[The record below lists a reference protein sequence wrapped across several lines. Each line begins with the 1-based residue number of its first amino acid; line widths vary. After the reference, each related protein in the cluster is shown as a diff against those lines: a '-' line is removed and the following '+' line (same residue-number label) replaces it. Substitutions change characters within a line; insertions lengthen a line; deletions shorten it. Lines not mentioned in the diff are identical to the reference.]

1 MRVMGW
7 VLVLVCVVSA
17 AGCAGPDA
25 KKAKYRARAQQY
37 IQEKNWAKARVELRN
52 ALKIDPKDSESYF
65 LVGTVEENEG
75 NWRNALGDYLKV
87 VNLVPHHREAR
98 IKLGRFYVAAGKSD
112 LAQDVV
118 NGVLADYPGDPTAE
132 TLSVAILARAGRMG
146 DAVAK
151 AEAVRNANPTDA
163 EVAAVLAAL
172 YTSENRGH
180 EAEAELRRALALHPR
195 DVSLLNALGE
205 TLLKQDRRD
214 DAKQIFKRMVEI
226 EPDVFEHRIKVARV
240 STDFAEGEAVLREAI
255 RLDPKDEQR
264 RLVLAEYLATRV
276 KDPQKAE
283 AVLVD
288 ARRDLPRATQIPFVL
303 GKFYEAAHRFSD
315 ARALYEDIAKTK
327 SDRPQG
333 LEAQAK
339 LASLDLAEGSS
350 EKAEKRLAE
359 VLDQNPRAADA
370 LMLRAKI
377 ALARGDAIDA
387 VQDLR
392 TVLRDQ
398 PDLVEAHA
406 LLGQAHVS
414 LGEEALARESLEK
427 AAALDPHRAEVR
439 RTLARLD
446 LAEGHPKEARERL
459 EAILNTTP
467 NDVESLRGLLDV
479 NISERNWPQ
488 VERTLVRLR
497 DADNVPGS
505 FAMTEGRVRQVRKQY
520 DQARAAYER
529 ANSAAPDALEP
540 LVALT
545 QLDLSTGKSE
555 QAKARLVRLI
565 AARPGHPY
573 AHGIVGSV
581 LLAEKDQQAAE
592 REWRE
597 ATKIKPDW
605 LVPWINLASLKAGQ
619 QRRTEAATVL
629 QTGLTANPRSEQLR
643 LLLAGVLSD
652 DGRTDQAIAEYETIL
667 QQNPKSAVAANNLA
681 VLLTDRKGDSKSLVR
696 ALALTKDFERTASNP
711 MFLDTLGW
719 VYTKLGQSDD
729 AVRLLKPAAEK
740 APGEPVVN
748 YHLGM
753 AYHQA
758 GDKKQ
763 AKVYLAKALETGR
776 AFSGADEA
784 RTALAAIP

>member
-1 MRVMGW
+1 
-7 VLVLVCVVSA
+7 
-17 AGCAGPDA
+17 
-25 KKAKYRARAQQY
+25 
-37 IQEKNWAKARVELRN
+37 
-52 ALKIDPKDSESYF
+52 
-65 LVGTVEENEG
+65 
-75 NWRNALGDYLKV
+75 
-87 VNLVPHHREAR
+87 
-98 IKLGRFYVAAGKSD
+98 
-112 LAQDVV
+112 
-118 NGVLADYPGDPTAE
+118 
-132 TLSVAILARAGRMG
+132 
-146 DAVAK
+146 
-151 AEAVRNANPTDA
+151 
-163 EVAAVLAAL
+163 
-172 YTSENRGH
+172 
-180 EAEAELRRALALHPR
+180 
-195 DVSLLNALGE
+195 
-205 TLLKQDRRD
+205 
-214 DAKQIFKRMVEI
+214 
-226 EPDVFEHRIKVARV
+226 
-240 STDFAEGEAVLREAI
+240 
-255 RLDPKDEQR
+255 
-264 RLVLAEYLATRV
+264 
-276 KDPQKAE
+276 
-283 AVLVD
+283 
-288 ARRDLPRATQIPFVL
+288 
-303 GKFYEAAHRFSD
+303 
-315 ARALYEDIAKTK
+315 
-327 SDRPQG
+327 
-333 LEAQAK
+333 
-339 LASLDLAEGSS
+339 
-350 EKAEKRLAE
+350 
-359 VLDQNPRAADA
+359 
-370 LMLRAKI
+370 
-377 ALARGDAIDA
+377 
-387 VQDLR
+387 
-392 TVLRDQ
+392 
-398 PDLVEAHA
+398 
-406 LLGQAHVS
+406 
-414 LGEEALARESLEK
+414 
-427 AAALDPHRAEVR
+427 
-439 RTLARLD
+439 
-446 LAEGHPKEARERL
+446 
-459 EAILNTTP
+459 
-467 NDVESLRGLLDV
+467 
-479 NISERNWPQ
+479 
-488 VERTLVRLR
+488 
-497 DADNVPGS
+497 
-505 FAMTEGRVRQVRKQY
+505 MTEGRVRQVRKQY

-565 AARPGHPY
+565 ATRPGHPY